1 MNNQQNLNDAI
12 ENINL
17 IKQVIDKST
26 TNSFLPLEKIM
37 LWWGVLFLLNSLYV
51 KLFFFNSFAKSVL
64 ILGIFPYL
72 SGMKFV
78 IFIMIG
84 ILIYL
89 FFSLK
94 LNLAGKS
101 KQIMRLWVFVIAFN
115 LLIPKLLALH
125 DEQLN
130 MLMFQIKTPILLI
143 TFALS
148 LFFTNISLGIKF
160 TKWMGSIYIL
170 IAFFAFLPG
179 KVSPYFDLILWP
191 ITFIILGI
199 YFVYRNHSARGK

>member
-1 MNNQQNLNDAI
+1 MNNQQNINDAI

-17 IKQVIDKST
+17 IKQVIDES
-26 TNSFLPLEKIM
+26 TNSFLPLERIM

-72 SGMKFV
+72 SGIKFV

-130 MLMFQIKTPILLI
+130 
-143 TFALS
+143 
-148 LFFTNISLGIKF
+148 LG
-160 TKWMGSIYIL
+160 KW
-170 IAFFAFLPG
+170 
-179 KVSPYFDLILWP
+179 
-191 ITFIILGI
+191 FIDIVYNSELKLG
-199 YFVYRNHSARGK
+199 

>member
-1 MNNQQNLNDAI
+1 MNNQQNINDAI

-17 IKQVIDKST
+17 IKQVIDES
-26 TNSFLPLEKIM
+26 TNSFLPLERIM

-72 SGMKFV
+72 SGIKFV

-130 MLMFQIKTPILLI
+130 LLMFQIKTPILLI
-143 TFALS
+143 TFALC
-148 LFFTNISLGIKF
+148 LFFTNISLGLKF
-160 TKWMGSIYIL
+160 AKWMGSIYIL

-179 KVSPYFDLILWP
+179 KVSPYFDLIVWP

-199 YFVYRNHSARGK
+199 YFIYRNHSARGK